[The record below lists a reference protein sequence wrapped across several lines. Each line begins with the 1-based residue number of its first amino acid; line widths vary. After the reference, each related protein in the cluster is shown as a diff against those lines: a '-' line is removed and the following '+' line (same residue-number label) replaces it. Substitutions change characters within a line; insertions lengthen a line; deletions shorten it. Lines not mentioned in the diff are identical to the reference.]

1 MKFIENYALQSGQKI
16 GKIEILEKY
25 FPLDSERYILVQ
37 PYSKPA
43 KSFDYWDDVIEI
55 LTPIL
60 KEAGLSIVQVGANGE
75 KPLIG
80 CVHLQGK
87 TSIAQTSYLISKSV
101 LVLTADS
108 FCSHLAGHYNKSR
121 VILSSSNYSENVAP
135 YFGSP
140 EKQIIL
146 EPDRSKRKPS
156 FQLDEGP
163 KKQIDEIK
171 IEDIASA
178 VCKLLGLSFNFE
190 YETLFVGDIYQSKIL
205 EVTAHGV
212 TDVRNLGTD
221 SIIVRLDYEFNEEIL
236 RHQMEHCPVTIVTD
250 KPINL
255 ELLKAYKQR
264 IKQIFY
270 IITENNDPAF
280 ALGVTRLGLPIH
292 MFSYLSE
299 EKLNTY
305 KLNFLDIAPI
315 FRKEVK
321 TRSQIKEIQDIPT
334 DQLFYKSSKHLLAKG
349 KIFPSKA
356 AYLSDLPNS
365 TINEICPI
373 IDNDEFFND
382 SEYMVIF
389 RKKTV
394 LELTKP

>member
-1 MKFIENYALQSGQKI
+1 MKLIENYSLTSGQKI
-16 GKIEILEKY
+16 KNIDIIEKFYPLNIEKY
-25 FPLDSERYILVQ
+25 ILFQ
-37 PYSKPA
+37 PFSKPS
-43 KSFDYWDDVIEI
+43 KSYGLWCDVLDI
-55 LTPIL
+55 LQPIL
-60 KEAGLSIVQVGANGE
+60 KENGYSIVQVGLNSE
-75 KPLIG
+75 PLLPNCIDLRNKTTINQ
-80 CVHLQGK
+80 CAYLVHN
-87 TSIAQTSYLISKSV
+87 AELI
-101 LVLTADS
+101 LAADS
-108 FCSHLAGHYNKSR
+108 FCSHLAGRYNKNLVVLISN
-121 VILSSSNYSENVAP
+121 NYSECVRP
-135 YFGSP
+135 YFGDKN
-140 EKQIIL
+140 KQIIL
-146 EPDRSKRKPS
+146 EPDRTKRKPS
-156 FQLDEGP
+156 FSLEEGQ

-171 IEDIASA
+171 TEDIASA

-221 SIIVRLDYEFNEEIL
+221 SIIIRLDYEFNEEIL

-321 TRSQIKEIQDIPT
+321 TRAQIKEIQGVPT